1 MRDKDGIGITEER
14 CCRCG
19 KIYVEQPGHIFK
31 TKDRHGRAKHF
42 CGWTCYNA
50 YKKEEGKA

>member
-1 MRDKDGIGITEER
+1 MRDKDGIAITEER

-19 KIYVEQPGHIFK
+19 KLYVEQPAHIFK
-31 TKDRHGRAKHF
+31 IKNRNGRMKHF

>member
-1 MRDKDGIGITEER
+1 MRDKDGIAITEER
-14 CCRCG
+14 CC
-19 KIYVEQPGHIFK
+19 I
-31 TKDRHGRAKHF
+31 KDRHGRAKHF